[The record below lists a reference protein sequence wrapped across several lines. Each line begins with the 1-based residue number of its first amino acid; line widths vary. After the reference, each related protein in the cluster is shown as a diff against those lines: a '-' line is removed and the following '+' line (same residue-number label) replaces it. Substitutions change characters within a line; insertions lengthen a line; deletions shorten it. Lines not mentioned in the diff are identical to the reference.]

1 MKNIK
6 DIVLLVFAVIGFF
19 TIITAFTNA
28 ESTQAQEYDVIILK
42 LMGKKLE
49 SAYIIDDGREDKVR
63 GGLTG
68 DQALEGYLA
77 NDWEIKGTS
86 VASDAGRFSVVYT
99 LIRKK

>member
-1 MKNIK
+1 MTIKLK
-6 DIVLLVFAVIGFF
+6 DIAILIFAIIGFVTLLSSF
-19 TIITAFTNA
+19 NNQT
-28 ESTQAQEYDVIILK
+28 QEYDAIILK

-68 DQALEGYLA
+68 DQALEDYLA

-86 VASDAGRFSVVYT
+86 VASDAGRFSIVYT